1 MKSLFRRLLREPLVH
16 FLFLG
21 AAMFALF
28 NLTGGQ
34 KSDVGQIVVSAGQ
47 VENLVTTFARTWQR
61 PPTQQE
67 LKGLIDDYIREE
79 VLYREAVA
87 MGLDRDDTIIRR
99 RLSQKMDFLSD
110 DFATQTEPTDA
121 ELRSYLQKHAD
132 SYREEPQVSFRQLY
146 INADKRG
153 ESASNDARQLLL
165 RVSTANSSDKNLESL
180 GDSIMIPHEFNL
192 TSKSEIARIF
202 GEDFAQQLVQ
212 LKPGKWSGPVR
223 SGYGLHLVFIL
234 EMHQGGL
241 PEFTRVRDV
250 VRRDLLDARR
260 RETREKLYQSLL
272 AHYSVKI
279 EFPTA
284 DEMKKPK

>member
-1 MKSLFRRLLREPLVH
+1 MKSLFRRLLREPLLH

-21 AAMFALF
+21 AVMFALF
-28 NLTGGQ
+28 HFTAGE

-47 VENLVTTFARTWQR
+47 IENLIATFARTWQR

-67 LKGLIDDYIREE
+67 LKGLIDNYIREE

-110 DFATQTEPTDA
+110 DLATQTEPTDG
-121 ELRSYLQKHAD
+121 ELRGYLEKHAD

-146 INADKRG
+146 VNTDKRG

-165 RVSTANSSDKNLESL
+165 KASAANSSDKDLESL
-180 GDSIMIPHEFNL
+180 GDSIMIPHEFDL

-202 GEDFAQQLVQ
+202 GEDFAGHLVQ
-212 LKPGKWSGPVR
+212 MKPGQWDGPIR
-223 SGYGLHLVFIL
+223 SGYGLHIVFVVK
-234 EMHQGGL
+234 MNQGGI
-241 PEFTRVRDV
+241 PEFTRVREL

-284 DEMKKPK
+284 DAMKKPK